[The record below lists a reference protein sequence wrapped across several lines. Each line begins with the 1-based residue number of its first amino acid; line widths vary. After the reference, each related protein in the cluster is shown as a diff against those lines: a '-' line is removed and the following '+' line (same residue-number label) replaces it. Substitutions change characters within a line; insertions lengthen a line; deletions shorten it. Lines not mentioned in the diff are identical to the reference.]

1 MSRTYAKMFVDIWE
15 PASDFRDLTE
25 GPQRLYAMMFSHPR
39 LSAAGV
45 LPLQTRHWA
54 GLAKG
59 LTVAKVERYLAELE
73 AHPSRK
79 VIIDRDTEEVFVRAY
94 IRRDGG
100 ANNTNIAKAIR
111 KAIDHIES
119 DTLRAAAEAEFE
131 RARQAPSAGS
141 NGDHP

>member
-1 MSRTYAKMFVDIWE
+1 MRQYAKMFVDIWE
-15 PASDFRDLTE
+15 PGSDFRDLTE

-94 IRRDGG
+94 IVRDGG
-100 ANNTNIAKAIR
+100 STNPNGAKAVR

-119 DTLRAAAEAEFE
+119 DALRAAAETEFD
-131 RARQAPSAGS
+131 RARQARSSAS